1 MAIDLF
7 DGLETITTEPG
18 SAAHPWEAHAFR
30 TLIDR
35 ETGEIGRAVSSE
47 KEPSGSHVFYF
58 WADDRALTLDIGHIV
73 VGFSEEAAVVAVVDE
88 PRRYSDMRS
97 FLDDYFDRHVEL
109 GLADVGSTQRPE
121 ILVFEA
127 KVLGS
132 RHFRDD
138 VVSKRPVV
146 NGPIYFATPEAIK
159 FALGVQNF
167 SGDPIPALMHTN
179 GNYDR
184 DQVTGELVRDE
195 EGRPRFQRTP
205 IVLDE
210 DYLMGPEAGHAN
222 WTGQSGLATKTSH
235 ALFLISSAFQT
246 MQQKGEKV
254 AALMFNVKGPDLLW
268 LDKPAEPAPE
278 DEDAYRATLD
288 RYGLGKDQLDAYD
301 ALGLTPKPFENM
313 RIFAPFRPGTEPSA
327 QGGVVDLDSFGDYRN
342 LHTDRYAPG
351 ETDNVFPVLWSL
363 ETALYYPH
371 RIFNFADLDDKLW
384 GFIYE
389 LRELKIGSMAD
400 LEKKF
405 NEIRAYFENE
415 ASDDYWQGHH
425 KATIRKAENRF
436 RGLQDKLG
444 GLLAHGQVKSSKIPT
459 PDAQFTDQELRVIDI
474 SQANTLAAELLV
486 TSIINQVWKMAEKSD
501 LGVSK
506 LIIFVDELNKY
517 APAGGEG
524 GLRDTL
530 VDIAA
535 RGRHLNVVLFGAQQF
550 RSRVDGEILGNCGTS
565 FYGRVGD
572 EEIINAA
579 YRSISE
585 TAKSE
590 LLGLPKGRLLVRHA
604 HFREP
609 LFGQFPLPPTIRGI
623 DGQRVFGEPNS
634 IHKKRPDDALWSV
647 LQGIPGTRAPSKAEV
662 ATACQGLSDDAIHA
676 TAQAVRRHYSG
687 GNHRGNPWERTQK
700 LLNAKRYGANNR

>member
-1 MAIDLF
+1 MQELFVDAPDTTSDEQSSPWQAEEFRSFID
-7 DGLETITTEPG
+7 T
-18 SAAHPWEAHAFR
+18 H
-30 TLIDR
+30 
-35 ETGEIGRAVSSE
+35 TGEIGRVVSSE

-58 WADDRALTLDIGHIV
+58 WADDNALTLDVGHIV
-73 VGFSEEAAVVAVVDE
+73 VGFSEESAVVAVVDE

-109 GLADVGSTQRPE
+109 GLADLGSTKRPE

-127 KVLGS
+127 KVLAT
-132 RHFRDD
+132 RHFRSD

-146 NGPIYFATPEAIK
+146 NGPVYFATPKAIEY
-159 FALGVQNF
+159 ALGLENYT
-167 SGDPIPALMHTN
+167 GEPIPALMHTN
-179 GNYDR
+179 GNYER
-184 DQVTGELVRDE
+184 DANNDIVEDE

-205 IVLDE
+205 IYLDE
-210 DYLMGPEAGHAN
+210 DYLLGPEAGHAN

-246 MQQKGEKV
+246 LQKKGETV

-268 LDKPAEPAPE
+268 LDKPAQPSKEYA
-278 DEDAYRATLD
+278 DAYREINNL
-288 RYGLGKDQLDAYD
+288 GLGKDQLDAYE
-301 ALGLTPKPFENM
+301 ALGLEPRPFENT
-313 RIFAPFRPGTEPSA
+313 RIFAPFRPGMEPPSRT
-327 QGGVVDLDSFGDYRN
+327 GIVNLDEFSDYKR
-342 LHTDRYAPG
+342 LHTDRDAPG

-363 ETALYYPH
+363 DTALYYPH
-371 RIFNFADLDDKLW
+371 KVFSYGDLDDKLW

-389 LRELKIGSMAD
+389 LREREVDSVAE
-400 LEKKF
+400 LEKLF
-405 NEIRAYFENE
+405 HEIRSYFENE
-415 ASDDYWQGHH
+415 ATDDYWQGHH

-444 GLLAHGQVKSSKIPT
+444 GLLAHGHVKSSKIPT
-459 PDAQFTDQELRVIDI
+459 PDSQFVDQELRVIDI
-474 SQANTLAAELLV
+474 SQANSLAGELLV
-486 TSIINQVWKMAEKSD
+486 TSIINQIWKMAEKSD
-501 LGVSK
+501 LGVTK

-565 FYGRVGD
+565 LYGRVGD

-585 TAKSE
+585 TSKSE
-590 LLGLPKGRLLVRHA
+590 LLGLPKGRLLIRHA

-609 LFGQFPLPPTIRGI
+609 LFGAFPMPPTIRGI
-623 DGQRVFGEPNS
+623 DGQRVFGNEKSTARKQPA
-634 IHKKRPDDALWSV
+634 DVLFGV
-647 LQGIPGTRAPSKAEV
+647 LQGVMGDYAPPKSEV
-662 ATACQGLSDDAIHA
+662 MTYCDDILDEVI
-676 TAQAVRRHYSG
+676 TEVSLKIRREYSG
-687 GNHRGNPWERTQK
+687 GNHRGNAWTQTVK
-700 LLNAKRYGANNR
+700 LLNRGRYGTNNR

>member
-1 MAIDLF
+1 MA
-7 DGLETITTEPG
+7 TYITESPNPATV
-18 SAAHPWEAHAFR
+18 SSSDVTLPWEENRFR
-30 TLIDR
+30 SFIDT
-35 ETGEIGRAVSSE
+35 ETGEIGRVVSSE

-58 WADDRALTLDIGHIV
+58 WADDNALTLDIGHIV

-127 KVLGS
+127 KVLAS

-146 NGPIYFATPEAIK
+146 NGPVFFATPEAIK
-159 FALGVQNF
+159 YALGVHNF
-167 SGDPIPALMHTN
+167 SGVPIPALMHTN

-184 DQVTGELVRDE
+184 DETSGSAIHDE

-210 DYLMGPEAGHAN
+210 DYLLGPEAGHAN

-246 MQQKGEKV
+246 MQKKRDTV

-268 LDKPAEPAPE
+268 LDKPAQPQPE
-278 DEDAYRATLD
+278 DEAAYASIDNR
-288 RYGLGKDQLDAYD
+288 GLGKDQIDAYE
-301 ALGLTPKPFENM
+301 ALGLDPRPFENT
-313 RIFAPFRPGTEPSA
+313 RIFAPFRPGMEPVA
-327 QGGVVDLDSFGDYRN
+327 RTGVIDLDGFADYRS
-342 LHTDRYAPG
+342 LHTERYAPG
-351 ETDNVFPVLWSL
+351 ETENVFPVLWSL
-363 ETALYYPH
+363 DTALYYPH
-371 RIFNFADLDDKLW
+371 RIFNFADLDDKLM
-384 GFIYE
+384 GFIFE
-389 LRELKIGSMAD
+389 LRERRIGSMAE
-400 LEKKF
+400 LEKLF
-405 NEIRAYFENE
+405 SEISEYFQTEG
-415 ASDDYWQGHH
+415 SDDYWQGHH

-444 GLLAHGQVKSSKIPT
+444 GLLAHGQVKSSRIPT
-459 PDAQFTDQELRVIDI
+459 PDSQFVDQELRVIDI
-474 SQANTLAAELLV
+474 SQANTLAAELMV
-486 TSIINQVWKMAEKSD
+486 TSIINEIWKLAEKSN
-501 LGVSK
+501 LGVKK

-590 LLGLPKGRLLVRHA
+590 LLGLPKGRLLIRHA

-609 LFGQFPLPPTIRGI
+609 LFGEFPMPPTIRGI
-623 DGQRVFGEPNS
+623 DGQRVFGDPDS
-634 IHKKRPDDALWSV
+634 HHKKRPEDTLMAV
-647 LQGIPGTRAPSKAEV
+647 LKTSMGKHAPSRADVATLCDGLSAEAIHEV
-662 ATACQGLSDDAIHA
+662 AQKI
-676 TAQAVRRHYSG
+676 RREYAG
-687 GNHRGNPWERTQK
+687 GNHRGNAWSQTEK
-700 LLNAKRYGANNR
+700 MLNAKRYGATRR